1 MADLSVEYMGLK
13 LKSPI
18 IVSSGPM
25 TRDVESMKKCEKAGA
40 GAVVVKSIFEEQ
52 IAAEADAAVDGNED
66 YLTHAGADDYMANLA
81 KDYYI
86 ERYCDL
92 IRNAKKELSIPV
104 IASIN
109 CSTLTAWLDYAER
122 FVASGADA
130 IELNYYPMVSSV
142 NVKGKAVDEAL
153 LDFAKAARKRIS
165 VPLSIKMGRNY
176 SALSFVLKQIDD
188 IGFDAVVL
196 FNRAFRQ
203 DIDLNTL
210 KFKPARI
217 TSGEDEY
224 PQSLRW
230 TALMSGDLKC
240 DIAANTGI
248 HSGETAVKMLLA
260 GASAVEVCSVLIKNG
275 VEAIDTM
282 NKDILS
288 FMEKNGYENIADFK
302 GKLSQENLS
311 NGDAWERVQYLK
323 TV

>member
-1 MADLSVEYMGLK
+1 MANLEVEYMGLK

-25 TRDVESMKKCEKAGA
+25 TRDVESMMKCEKAGA
-40 GAVVVKSIFEEQ
+40 GAVVIKSIFEEQ
-52 IAAEADAAVDGNED
+52 IAKEASAAVDQSED
-66 YLTHAGADDYMANLA
+66 YLTHGGAEDYMASLA

-92 IRNAKKELSIPV
+92 IKSAKKELTIPV

-109 CSTLTAWLDYAER
+109 CSTLSTWIDYAER
-122 FVASGADA
+122 FELSGADA
-130 IELNYYPMVSSV
+130 IELNYYPMVSSTE
-142 NVKGKAVDEAL
+142 VKGKAIDEAL
-153 LDFAKAARKRIS
+153 LEFAKTARKKIH
-165 VPLSIKMGRNY
+165 VPLSIKMGRSY
-176 SALSFVLKQIDD
+176 SALSYVLKQIDM
-188 IGFDAVVL
+188 IGFDGVVL

-203 DIDLNTL
+203 DIDLETL
-210 KFKPARI
+210 SFKPARV
-217 TSGEDEY
+217 TSSEDEY
-224 PQSLRW
+224 TQSLRW

-260 GASAVEVCSVLIKNG
+260 GAAAVEVCSVLIRKG
-275 VEAIDTM
+275 TDAITEM
-282 NKDILS
+282 NNEILS
-288 FMEKNGYENIADFK
+288 FMEKKGYENIADFK
-302 GKLSQENLS
+302 GALAQESLE